1 MTFTEFISKRDA
13 SSPPSNPQP
22 RKKRP
27 RLSRQ
32 NQFHPNGALKKLQT
46 SVLDL
51 LHVHHTTDNLEKNDV
66 YHEQQQQQ
74 QQQPSKAPTPPRPSI
89 IKSSDI
95 ARVLAKKSVTF
106 ASVFESVDNEN
117 ATVK

>member
-1 MTFTEFISKRDA
+1 MTFAEFISKRDA

-27 RLSRQ
+27 KSSRP
-32 NQFHPNGALKKLQT
+32 NQLQQNGASKRIQT
-46 SVLDL
+46 FVLDL
-51 LHVHHTTDNLEKNDV
+51 LHVHHPMDNLENKDI

-74 QQQPSKAPTPPRPSI
+74 QKTSKEPLPPRPSI

-95 ARVLAKKSVTF
+95 ARVLSKKSVTF
-106 ASVFESVDNEN
+106 ASAFEVEDNEN
-117 ATVK
+117 VRVR